1 MFFRNTFPSLL
12 ALCNIGFTITVG
24 AAPVPDLESQTIPY
38 YAEGQLRLSAPSLL
52 TFLPP
57 PSPPP
62 PPPPP
67 PSSND
72 SLPLTFMMPKW
83 VTAPYPQSLKNEDRD
98 VFGTTLQ
105 GITLAKKHSSMGNNN
120 AGVYSV
126 ASFDSSF
133 ARSFPPSI
141 AVQNIEPSRLLV
153 KVLKQI
159 DDDMVAEVKALTI
172 VGQFVAS
179 GLLRLP
185 IAKSN
190 DVGIKRSI
198 KTREVRGVG
207 DTFPNDDDL
216 FELKPVIVMLQMPGK
231 PLTHVPEFISEKNLE
246 TKRQMMGD
254 TLKLMCDRVGKLA
267 LEHRFVH
274 RDNIIGNILVINK
287 GTEVVDVNIIDWGGK
302 YLSSIND
309 DVTWDDLMGWCH
321 NRWAVYV
328 WEARTAAESTLFFI
342 CLPVHMEFIS
352 MSIEQRNVQ

>member
-1 MFFRNTFPSLL
+1 MFFRTTFPSLL
-12 ALCNIGFTITVG
+12 ALCNIGFTIIVG
-24 AAPVPDLESQTIPY
+24 AAPVPVRASIAIGSNSAQDLESQTIPY

-52 TFLPP
+52 TSLPPSSPP
-57 PSPPP
+57 PS
-62 PPPPP
+62 PPP

-190 DVGIKRSI
+190 DVGRIKRSI

-207 DTFPNDDDL
+207 DTSPNDDDL

-231 PLTHVPEFISEKNLE
+231 PLTHIPEFISEKNLE

-328 WEARTAAESTLFFI
+328 WEASL
-342 CLPVHMEFIS
+342 
-352 MSIEQRNVQ
+352 

>member
-1 MFFRNTFPSLL
+1 MFFRTTFPSLL
-12 ALCNIGFTITVG
+12 ALCNIGFTIIVG
-24 AAPVPDLESQTIPY
+24 AAPVPVRASIAIGSNSAQDLESQTIPY

-52 TFLPP
+52 TSLPP
-57 PSPPP
+57 SSPPP

-190 DVGIKRSI
+190 DVGRIKRSI

-207 DTFPNDDDL
+207 DTSPNDDDL

-231 PLTHVPEFISEKNLE
+231 PLTHIPEFISEKNLE

-287 GTEVVDVNIIDWGGK
+287 GTGVVDVNIIDWGGK

-328 WEARTAAESTLFFI
+328 WEAR
-342 CLPVHMEFIS
+342 
-352 MSIEQRNVQ
+352 